1 MVFITTP
8 KPPSVG
14 SCLSVGF
21 LLINH
26 PSLQFLLVE
35 TYMCTK
41 MASEYVI
48 IFNLFWQKKIKPI
61 KRIESSPQ
69 QTNKQQKTGSFPAP
83 RRSLPPTS
91 IYLPQDLVGWNRVA
105 KVCRGRTKRT
115 TRSTLKMRV
124 RRVKRSTRRIRRL
137 LPAEEAI
144 PLGGWMLMDVDG
156 WIFIDGS
163 IISIYIHQH
172 PTSSTSINIHGFLR
186 DFHGWNRE
194 KPLKLNWVVF
204 WGSFF

>member
-48 IFNLFWQKKIKPI
+48 IFNLFCQKKIKPI

-91 IYLPQDLVGWNRVA
+91 IYLPQDLAGWNRVA

-144 PLGGWMLMDVDG
+144 PLGGWMDVDG

-172 PTSSTSINIHGFLR
+172 PWILEGFSWMKMHWVINFIESPIFM
-186 DFHGWNRE
+186 
-194 KPLKLNWVVF
+194 
-204 WGSFF
+204 